1 MLIFDQIDGALGRRQ
16 KALVDAH
23 LEQCGHCRD
32 YLEREQAMRHIFPA
46 VLAERVN
53 NLTLSP
59 AVRRNVISAVKP
71 VQKKIRPGIGIPRLA
86 WALAAGLMLA
96 VISASLY
103 LSVGIR
109 PQQFAGNRPVTGQP
123 LPAPESSYILTQETE
138 ENRLP
143 LPYQKFEMK
152 KEYRADMYDGTPGV
166 FYPSMCMV
174 DVNDGVET
182 LYREDNQPGEVYDD
196 EIEHGD
202 NSDSTELNNW
212 LGLG

>member
-1 MLIFDQIDGALGRRQ
+1 MLIFDQVDGTLGRRQ

-32 YLEREQAMRHIFPA
+32 YLEREQAMHHVFPA

-53 NLTLSP
+53 ELTLSP

-71 VQKKIRPGIGIPRLA
+71 VEKKISPGIGIPRLA

-96 VISASLY
+96 VISASFY

-109 PQQFAGNRPVTGQP
+109 PQQFAGNRPVTNAQP
-123 LPAPESSYILTQETE
+123 LPAPEPSLMQATE
-138 ENRLP
+138 ETRL
-143 LPYQKFEMK
+143 LLSYQEFEMK
-152 KEYRADMYDGTPGV
+152 KECRAGLHDGDSGV
-166 FYPSMCMV
+166 FYSPMCME
-174 DVNDGVET
+174 DLDYGVET

-202 NSDSTELNNW
+202 NSDSTELNNR
-212 LGLG
+212 LGLA